1 MARKNE
7 DGRFILSAG
16 EIGAYTVCPEA
27 WRLKTI
33 DKVQSIHAS
42 SVHEGHQLHREWV
55 TKFEEAAY
63 LRHRIRVVLALLM
76 IAAVL
81 YLIVNGAPGL

>member
-7 DGRFILSAG
+7 DGRFTISAG

-27 WRLKTI
+27 WRLKAI
-33 DKVQSIHAS
+33 KKARSIRAE
-42 SVHEGHQLHREWV
+42 SVVTGQKLHKEWV

-63 LRHRIRVVLALLM
+63 LKHRVRLVLALLLV
-76 IAAVL
+76 AA
-81 YLIVNGAPGL
+81 LIYILLRGGLS